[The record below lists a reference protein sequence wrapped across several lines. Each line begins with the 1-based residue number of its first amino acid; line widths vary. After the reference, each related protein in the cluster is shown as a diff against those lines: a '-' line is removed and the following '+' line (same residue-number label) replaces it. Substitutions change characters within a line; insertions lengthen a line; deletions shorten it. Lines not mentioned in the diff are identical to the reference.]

1 MTQRSKGRRLKSIAW
16 LIIVLPLIVVSLA
29 VVNVTAMPAELGTSD
44 TSKSSTTPPIAP
56 QVYHGFARNVTAV
69 LDKAGCN
76 LGACHGNQR
85 GKGGFL
91 LSLRGEAPLDDYKNL
106 VVEEAGRRLDLI
118 SPQQSLTL
126 LKATAQ
132 IAHAGGRRLHENSTA
147 YQNLLAW
154 LSSGAPAPTAND
166 PYPQSLRISPEELV
180 VPADQASVQLKI
192 EAVWPDNS
200 VTDITDM
207 AVYEAIDPTVS
218 ISANGK
224 VVPSQKGHVQVLV
237 RYLGLQ
243 QSLSFY
249 FASKPIA
256 THSPSP
262 SESSPDE
269 LSLNQSWID
278 ESWIDEP
285 IARRLTAVGLQRA
298 QQADDATLVRRIYID
313 LLGRIPKPEEAKEY
327 VLSNAHDKWDRLVD
341 QLLASAEFPVYWSLK
356 WGDVLR
362 CDEKVLDGQGVEIFS
377 NWIRNSIAD
386 GLPINVFVKHLLT
399 AEGSTYQNPPANFY
413 RALRDP
419 QSRGEAV
426 ARVFLG
432 YRMQCAQCHNHP
444 FDRWTQADYYSWSSV
459 FSGLEYEIKSN
470 ERKDDLDKN
479 EFRGEQIILVKD
491 IKPLKHPRT
500 SQKQS
505 PKVLESQSIAIS
517 NQDPRHE
524 MADWL
529 TSPQNLQ
536 FARTQVNWIF
546 FHLMGR
552 GLVDPVDDFRAT
564 NPASHPDL
572 LDEMAH
578 RWIAHDYDLR
588 WMIREIVLSYAYKQ
602 SHQAE
607 NTAPTDP
614 SFFAYRIVRR
624 HQAEVLAD
632 AQSDVLAVPLAFD
645 QQPPG
650 IRAIALRA
658 GQREQRYLKS
668 AGDAFLGAFGKP
680 QRLSAC
686 ECERSNDLSLSQ
698 VLILMQGD
706 SVEKRIGDSKGRAKS
721 LSKSDKTPTE
731 IIEEL
736 YWIALSRAPNAT
748 ELQQAT
754 DSLSDPEKRAQGVED
769 LVWALINS
777 QEFLLHH

>member
-1 MTQRSKGRRLKSIAW
+1 VTQPSLGRRLKSAVWLLIA
-16 LIIVLPLIVVSLA
+16 LPLILVSVA
-29 VVNVTAMPAELGTSD
+29 VVNLRAMAAELSTTD
-44 TSKSSTTPPIAP
+44 ASKSTTTPPAEP
-56 QVYHGFARNVTAV
+56 QIYQGFARNVTAS

-118 SPQQSLTL
+118 SPQQSLAL
-126 LKATAQ
+126 LKATSQ
-132 IAHAGGRRLHENSTA
+132 IAHAGGRRFDENSTA
-147 YQNLLAW
+147 YRNLLAW
-154 LSSGAPAPTAND
+154 LSSGAPAPKAND
-166 PYPQSLRISPEELV
+166 PFPQSLRISPEELV
-180 VPADQASVQLKI
+180 IPPDQDSVQLKI
-192 EAVWPDNS
+192 EAVWPDHS

-218 ISANGK
+218 ISSNGK
-224 VVPSQKGHVQVLV
+224 VVPSQKGHTQVLI

-249 FASKPIA
+249 FAPNPIV
-256 THSPSP
+256 THSPNV
-262 SESSPDE
+262 SESSSSK
-269 LSLNQSWID
+269 LSPA

-327 VLSNAHDKWDRLVD
+327 TLSNAHDKWDRLVD
-341 QLLASAEFPVYWSLK
+341 QLLTSAEFPIYWSLK

-362 CDEKVLDGQGVEIFS
+362 CDEKVLDGQGVEHFS
-377 NWIRNSIAD
+377 NWIRDSIAD
-386 GLPINVFVKHLLT
+386 GLPINIFVKHLLV
-399 AEGSTYQNPPANFY
+399 ADGSTYQNPPANFY

-459 FSGLEYEIKSN
+459 FSGLDYEIKSN

-479 EFRGEQIILVKD
+479 EFRGEQVILVKD

-505 PKVLESQSIAIS
+505 PKVLESQSNAIS
-517 NQDPRHE
+517 SEDPRHE
-524 MADWL
+524 MATWL
-529 TSPQNLQ
+529 TSPRNLQ

-564 NPASHPDL
+564 NPPSHPDL

-588 WMIREIVLSYAYKQ
+588 WMIREIVHSHAYKQ
-602 SHQAE
+602 SHQTEASI
-607 NTAPTDP
+607 PIDP

-632 AQSDVLAVPLAFD
+632 AQSDVLAIPLAFD
-645 QQPPG
+645 QQPNG

-686 ECERSNDLSLSQ
+686 ECERSNELSLSQ

-706 SVEKRIGDSKGRAKS
+706 SVEKRIGDSKGRARS
-721 LSKSDKTPTE
+721 LSKSEKSPTE

-736 YWIALSRAPNAT
+736 YWIALSRPPNPT
-748 ELQQAT
+748 ELQQAIE
-754 DSLSDPEKRAQGVED
+754 SIGESEKRQQGIED